1 MKRIRKDSLKEV
13 LKNWAL
19 DRTVIAPRRTERGE
33 CIYDTFDE
41 AGFTLDI
48 AKPSAPPKR
57 SLFPQSEVIFQIE
70 QGGYRQAVSSSPTLL
85 FGIRPCDHKGLLQSQ
100 SFMSQDLDD
109 PYYRAKSEKV
119 LTVVMACPGS
129 MSPTCFCTTTSSGP
143 WAESGFDLQLYDDG
157 DAFLVEIGSERG
169 FDLVSSSSFE
179 EMDDAKAAEKIRAFQ
194 KAAGSRIPII
204 LEVEDAMERLETS
217 NKASDE
223 VWEGFGKKCITCGGC
238 SFVCPTCTC
247 FTVSDRVVSVETGD
261 RIRSWDSC
269 LYAGFTK
276 EASGHNP
283 RRTSALRIKRRHEH
297 KLLYHKDR
305 DHHGGLCTC
314 VGCGRCS
321 DYCPVHIGL
330 IEVAQ
335 AICSAKDSAGE
346 EKRYSG
352 GVS

>member
-13 LKNWAL
+13 LKEWAAE
-19 DRTVIAPRRTERGE
+19 RTVIAPRRTERGE

-41 AGFTLDI
+41 ESFTLDI
-48 AKPSAPPKR
+48 AKPSSPPKR
-57 SLFPQSEVIFQIE
+57 SLFPQSEVIFQVE
-70 QGGYRQAVSSSPTLL
+70 QDGYRQVVSGNPTLI

-109 PYYRAKSEKV
+109 PYSRVKSEKT

-129 MSPTCFCTTTSSGP
+129 MSPTCFCTTTKSGP
-143 WAESGFDLQLYDDG
+143 WAESGFDIQLYDDG

-169 FDLVSSSSFE
+169 SGLVSSNRFE
-179 EMDDAKAAEKIRAFQ
+179 DIDEARANEKIRTFQ
-194 KAAGSRIPII
+194 REAVSLIPVIP
-204 LEVEDAMERLETS
+204 EVEDAMERLEVS
-217 NKASDE
+217 NQSSDE
-223 VWEGFGKKCITCGGC
+223 VWENFGKKCITCGGC

-247 FTVSDRVVSVETGD
+247 FTVSDRVVAAGTGD

-283 RRTSALRIKRRHEH
+283 RRTAALRIKRRHEH

-305 DHHGGLCTC
+305 DHYGGLCTC

-335 AICSAKDSAGE
+335 AICSAQDGTGE